1 MPLAPAPSTDAVLA
15 DLIDR
20 GYRLDR
26 PEGWNTPAAVAT
38 PDSETTPITTAP
50 GETGEAPLAV
60 EPLASADPLTLVARL
75 ADAADAGRR
84 VLFVADRESASEA
97 VETLADPFLLRA
109 ETDAGRAFYTI
120 PDRILLTDDSYAC
133 VRTDDALAWREERA
147 EGSTSLEA
155 SGSEAASP
163 ETTAPETPA
172 RLVLDAGEETVAVLD
187 SVDGLTCPGP
197 SPDAFRHRYQRGDD
211 KRIHVFDRE
220 GPVGRYAGVSAMKA
234 NAYRPVPLPL
244 VPEHHLRENPRLA
257 RAWSLAVV
265 DSEGEFVAAG
275 EERYLDAGTSDIDDI
290 VDRLA

>member
-15 DLIDR
+15 DLADR

-38 PDSETTPITTAP
+38 PEAETTAVTTAP
-50 GETGEAPLAV
+50 ADAADAPLAV
-60 EPLASADPLTLVARL
+60 EPLATADPLTLVARL

-84 VLFVADRESASEA
+84 VLFVADSETAREALG
-97 VETLADPFLLRA
+97 TLADPFLLRA

-133 VRTDDALAWREERA
+133 VRTDDDLSWREERA
-147 EGSTSLEA
+147 DESAGPEA
-155 SGSEAASP
+155 
-163 ETTAPETPA
+163 PA
-172 RLVLDAGEETVAVLD
+172 RLLLDAGGETVAVLD

-197 SPDAFRHRYQRGDD
+197 RPDAFRHRYQRGDD

-257 RAWSLAVV
+257 RTWSLTVV

-275 EERYLDAGTSDIDDI
+275 EERYLDAGTSDVDDI

>member
-1 MPLAPAPSTDAVLA
+1 MPLSPAPSTHAVLA
-15 DLIDR
+15 DLTDR

-38 PDSETTPITTAP
+38 PEAETTPVTAAP
-50 GETGEAPLAV
+50 ADAADAPLAV
-60 EPLASADPLTLVARL
+60 EPLATADPLTLVARL

-84 VLFVADRESASEA
+84 VLFVADSDTAREAI
-97 VETLADPFLLRA
+97 ETLAEPFLLRT

-133 VRTDDALAWREERA
+133 VRTDDDLSWREERA
-147 EGSTSLEA
+147 DESAGPEA
-155 SGSEAASP
+155 
-163 ETTAPETPA
+163 PA
-172 RLVLDAGEETVAVLD
+172 RLLLEAGDETVAVLD

-197 SPDAFRHRYQRGDD
+197 SPDAFRHRYERGDD

-275 EERYLDAGTSDIDDI
+275 EERYLDAGSGDIDDFA
-290 VDRLA
+290 DRPA

>member
-1 MPLAPAPSTDAVLA
+1 MSLAPVPPTDAVVA
-15 DLIDR
+15 DLANR
-20 GYRLDR
+20 GYRLDH

-38 PDSETTPITTAP
+38 PEGETTPVTTAP
-50 GETGEAPLAV
+50 GETTEAPLAV

-84 VLFVADRESASEA
+84 VLFVADPETASEV
-97 VETLADPFLLRA
+97 VETLGDPFLLRA
-109 ETDAGRAFYTI
+109 DTDAGRQFYTI

-133 VRTDDALAWREERA
+133 VRTDADLAWREER
-147 EGSTSLEA
+147 SD
-155 SGSEAASP
+155 EAAGP
-163 ETTAPETPA
+163 EATA

-197 SPDAFRHRYQRGDD
+197 TPETFRHRYRRGDD
-211 KRIHVFDRE
+211 KRIHVFDRD
-220 GPVGRYAGVSAMKA
+220 GPVGRYAGISAMKA

-265 DSEGEFVAAG
+265 DPDGEFLERGESEAG
-275 EERYLDAGTSDIDDI
+275 GRYLDADTTEVATTDESDDTSN
-290 VDRLA
+290 RPA

>member
-1 MPLAPAPSTDAVLA
+1 MPLAPAPSTAAVLA
-15 DLIDR
+15 DLTDR
-20 GYRLDR
+20 GYRLAH

-38 PDSETTPITTAP
+38 PTGETTPVTAAP
-50 GETGEAPLAV
+50 GEAADAPLAV
-60 EPLASADPLTLVARL
+60 EPLATADPLTLVARL

-84 VLFVADRESASEA
+84 VLFVADADTAREA

-109 ETDAGRAFYTI
+109 ETDAGRQFYTI
-120 PDRILLTDDSYAC
+120 PDRILLTDDTYAC
-133 VRTDDALAWREERA
+133 VRTDDDLSWREERA
-147 EGSTSLEA
+147 D
-155 SGSEAASP
+155 EAAGP
-163 ETTAPETPA
+163 EAPA
-172 RLVLDAGEETVAVLD
+172 RLVLNAGGETVAALD

-197 SPDAFRHRYQRGDD
+197 GPDAFRHRYERGDD

-265 DSEGEFVAAG
+265 DGKGEFVDAAETAG
-275 EERYLDAGTSDIDDI
+275 EGRYFDAGTAEVPATDASDEAS
-290 VDRLA
+290 DRPA